1 MNKKRRLKSLLKSF
15 IDSDAS
21 NGIVLIIAAVAA
33 MVLANMHA
41 TAEGYQALLAE
52 PVQIRFGA
60 LDISKDLLLWIND
73 ALMALFFLL
82 IGLEVKRELVIGEL
96 ASRSKAIF
104 PVIAALGGMAAPAL
118 IFLSF
123 NHGDEI
129 ARNGWA
135 IPTATDIAFAL
146 GVLALLGS
154 RVPPALKVFLMALAI
169 IDDLG
174 AIVIIA
180 LFYTSDLSV
189 LSLGV
194 AAAAIVV
201 LALLNIFNVRNI
213 SLYMLVG
220 LVLWTAVLKSG
231 VHATLAGVI
240 VGFFVPLQEKNGHSP
255 AHHLAHG
262 LMPWVNWLILP
273 LFAFANA
280 GISLSGITLMDAL
293 SPEPLGIILGL
304 LIGKPLGITLF
315 CWLAVKLRLAVLPDA
330 TRIRDIAAIG
340 VLCGIGF
347 TMSIFIS
354 SLAFDAAHE
363 QLVTFSKLG
372 ILSGSLLSAVLG
384 YVLLRVKL
392 KPLHH
397 AA

>member
-1 MNKKRRLKSLLKSF
+1 LNKPRSLKNLLKSF
-15 IDSDAS
+15 IESDAS
-21 NGIVLIIAAVAA
+21 NGMVLIMAAVVA
-33 MVLANMHA
+33 MILANSA
-41 TAEGYQALLAE
+41 ETAHGYQAFLNE

-60 LDISKDLLLWIND
+60 LDISKNLLLWIND

-82 IGLEVKRELVIGEL
+82 IGLEVKRELIVGEL
-96 ASRSKAIF
+96 ASRDKAIF
-104 PVIAALGGMAAPAL
+104 PVIAALGGMALPAL
-118 IFLSF
+118 VFLGF

-154 RVPPALKVFLMALAI
+154 RVPAALKVFLMALAI

-180 LFYTSDLSV
+180 LFYTSGLSM

-194 AAAAIVV
+194 AAGAIVV
-201 LALLNIFNVRNI
+201 LALLNYFNVRKI
-213 SLYMLVG
+213 SVYMLVG
-220 LVLWTAVLKSG
+220 IVLWTAVLKSG

-240 VGFFVPLQEKNGHSP
+240 VGFFIPLEKREGHSP
-255 AHHLAHG
+255 AEHLAHG

-280 GISLSGITLMDAL
+280 GISLTGITLSDVF
-293 SPEPLGIILGL
+293 SPEPSGIILGL

-315 CWLAVKLRLAVLPDA
+315 CWLAVKLRLAVLPHG
-330 TRIRDIAAIG
+330 TTIRDIMAIG

-354 SLAFDAAHE
+354 SLAFDSAHE

-372 ILSGSLLSAVLG
+372 ILTGSVLSAVIG
-384 YVLLRVKL
+384 YTLLRIKL
-392 KPLHH
+392 R
-397 AA
+397 

>member
-1 MNKKRRLKSLLKSF
+1 MNKPRSLKNLLKSF
-15 IDSDAS
+15 IESDAS
-21 NGIVLIIAAVAA
+21 NGMVLIMAAVAA
-33 MVLANMHA
+33 MILANSA
-41 TAEGYQALLAE
+41 ETAHGYQAFLNE

-60 LDISKDLLLWIND
+60 LDISKNLLLWIND

-82 IGLEVKRELVIGEL
+82 IGLEVKRELIVGEL
-96 ASRSKAIF
+96 ASRDKAIF
-104 PVIAALGGMAAPAL
+104 PVIAALGGMALPAL
-118 IFLSF
+118 VFLGF

-154 RVPPALKVFLMALAI
+154 RVPAALKVFLMALAI

-174 AIVIIA
+174 AIIIIA
-180 LFYTSDLSV
+180 LFYTSGLSM

-194 AAAAIVV
+194 AAGAIVV
-201 LALLNIFNVRNI
+201 LALLNYFNVRKI
-213 SLYMLVG
+213 SVYMLVG
-220 LVLWTAVLKSG
+220 IVLWTAVLKSG

-240 VGFFVPLQEKNGHSP
+240 VGFFIPLEKREGHSP
-255 AHHLAHG
+255 AEHLAHG

-280 GISLSGITLMDAL
+280 GISLTGITLSDVF
-293 SPEPLGIILGL
+293 SPEPSGIILGL

-315 CWLAVKLRLAVLPDA
+315 CWLAVKLRLAVLPHG
-330 TRIRDIAAIG
+330 TTIRDIMAIG

-354 SLAFDAAHE
+354 SLAFDSAHE

-372 ILSGSLLSAVLG
+372 ILTGSVLSAVIG
-384 YVLLRVKL
+384 YTLLRIKL
-392 KPLHH
+392 R
-397 AA
+397 

>member
-1 MNKKRRLKSLLKSF
+1 MNKPRKLRNLLRSF
-15 IDSDAS
+15 IESDAS
-21 NGIVLIIAAVAA
+21 NGMILILAAVAA
-33 MVLANMHA
+33 MILANTAA
-41 TAEGYQALLAE
+41 TAEGYQALLNE

-60 LDISKDLLLWIND
+60 LDISKNLLLWIND

-82 IGLEVKRELVIGEL
+82 IGLEVKRELRVGEL
-96 ASRSKAIF
+96 ASREKAIF
-104 PVIAALGGMAAPAL
+104 PVIAALGGMALPAL
-118 IFLSF
+118 IFLAF

-154 RVPPALKVFLMALAI
+154 RVPAALKVFLMALAI

-180 LFYTSDLSV
+180 LFYTSGLSV
-189 LSLGV
+189 LSLSV

-201 LALLNIFNVRNI
+201 LALLNYFNVRKI
-213 SLYMLVG
+213 SIYILVG
-220 LVLWTAVLKSG
+220 IVLWTAVLKSG

-240 VGFFVPLQEKNGHSP
+240 VGFFVPLEKREGHSP
-255 AHHLAHG
+255 AEHLAHG

-280 GISLSGITLMDAL
+280 GISLAGITLGDIL
-293 SPEPLGIILGL
+293 SPEPAGIIFGL

-315 CWLAVKLRLAVLPDA
+315 CWLAVRLRLAVLPGG
-330 TRIRDIAAIG
+330 TTIRDIMAIG

-372 ILSGSLLSAVLG
+372 ILTGSLLSAVLG
-384 YVLLRVKL
+384 YSLLRVRL
-392 KPLHH
+392 R
-397 AA
+397 